1 MFDSIFPIQIG
12 LVHQFAP
19 FDEALKLGE
28 AKVDIVKEEVI
39 LRSSDAGKKKIITIC
54 FYLFDGQVYRQT
66 VVLGLQMTSHFI
78 ILATSIAALIFL

>member
-39 LRSSDAGKKKIITIC
+39 LRSQIPERKNLKKK
-54 FYLFDGQVYRQT
+54 LF
-66 VVLGLQMTSHFI
+66 F
-78 ILATSIAALIFL
+78 

>member
-39 LRSSDAGKKKIITIC
+39 LRSSDPGKKKIKTI

>member
-39 LRSSDAGKKKIITIC
+39 LRSRKEKINFF